1 MADNFRAWD
10 IKLNQFNRLKLEE
23 EKIKFLLEFAIRAPS
38 THNSQPWLFKLGDSS
53 CDIYLNPEKRLPKA
67 DPTERD
73 IFISLGCC
81 IENLII
87 VSGYYGV
94 LKQVKFY
101 NKNSKNLVAKIVFD
115 FLSPRKEIKSLKG
128 LVTAITYRSNSR
140 GLFNSKKIESRIIN
154 RIKKILGGFD
164 LKIHCIDD
172 RETIVKLAGYTAKG
186 LLMAHSDKEF
196 RKEMADWIIGNNSSR
211 LEGIPT
217 YSMKVPNIISPI
229 FPLLIKQINLGK
241 ILSRLNFKSIASAPL
256 VCVITAKKNSSRN
269 WLKVGQL
276 AESVMLELNKN
287 NIKTSIYLASVE
299 MDGLYR
305 KVMNVLGTT
314 YKPQFVFC
322 AGYMDEKFKP
332 TPRIP
337 LEEKIL

>member
-172 RETIVKLAGYTAKG
+172 RETIVKL
-186 LLMAHSDKEF
+186 
-196 RKEMADWIIGNNSSR
+196 
-211 LEGIPT
+211 
-217 YSMKVPNIISPI
+217 
-229 FPLLIKQINLGK
+229 
-241 ILSRLNFKSIASAPL
+241 
-256 VCVITAKKNSSRN
+256 
-269 WLKVGQL
+269 
-276 AESVMLELNKN
+276 
-287 NIKTSIYLASVE
+287 
-299 MDGLYR
+299 
-305 KVMNVLGTT
+305 
-314 YKPQFVFC
+314 
-322 AGYMDEKFKP
+322 
-332 TPRIP
+332 
-337 LEEKIL
+337 